1 MLLPASRSAPARLAD
16 EGEEPQFRCD
26 DRKSGRTLRTRDR
39 LASRATAARL
49 KGGAAMATTTEQQN
63 MELMQTLDDA
73 WNAQDVEVFR
83 QRHKPGVIVRWP
95 GKTEPT
101 RGIEDHTAESI
112 DFWKTFPDQHLD
124 NRPYRVFF
132 ASGDWTCS
140 IARFTGTMTGPMKGP
155 DGNEIPPTGK
165 SFEVDFY
172 TVAHWEEGQIVEE
185 NLMYD
190 LVTFMKQIG
199 LSS

>member
-1 MLLPASRSAPARLAD
+1 MTTV
-16 EGEEPQFRCD
+16 EER
-26 DRKSGRTLRTRDR
+26 
-39 LASRATAARL
+39 
-49 KGGAAMATTTEQQN
+49 N

-83 QRHKPGVIVRWP
+83 ERHKPDVVVRWP
-95 GKTEPT
+95 GQPEPT
-101 RGIEDHTAESI
+101 RGIEDHTTESRW
-112 DFWKTFPDQHLD
+112 FWEAFPDQHLD

-140 IARFTGTMTGPMKGP
+140 IARFTGTMTGTLKQWG
-155 DGNEIPPTGK
+155 GEEIPPTGR

-172 TVAHWEEGQIVEE
+172 TVALWDNGQIVEE

-190 LVTFMKQIG
+190 LVMFMKQIG
-199 LSS
+199 LGD